1 MKIRFVSALFVC
13 AMIALLPVLSLAQD
27 DPSVPAPPRGGTGVV
42 TVTNKLYTV
51 KGEHAGYVSLDYIFK
66 NGRLQG
72 VKPRLVDKAGMPYK
86 VEAVPSLSE
95 RGIEDRA
102 KK

>member
-1 MKIRFVSALFVC
+1 MKIQSINALFLC
-13 AMIALLPVLSLAQD
+13 AIIALSPLLSLAED
-27 DPSVPAPPRGGTGVV
+27 HPSVPAPPRGGTGVV

-86 VEAVPSLSE
+86 VEAMPSLSE
-95 RGIEDRA
+95 GGKADRA